1 MMTTLTITLP
11 HTPRCLSPNAKAPL
25 TQRGAIVAGYKKTSA
40 KRRARTMAG
49 AVMPSGNKPLR
60 I

>member
-25 TQRGAIVAGYKKTSA
+25 CERGLGDRKSV
-40 KRRARTMAG
+40 
-49 AVMPSGNKPLR
+49 V
-60 I
+60 

>member
-25 TQRGAIVAGYKKTSA
+25 SRRGGPRWRDS
-40 KRRARTMAG
+40 RRRLPRAAPG
-49 AVMPSGNKPLR
+49 

>member
-25 TQRGAIVAGYKKTSA
+25 TQRGGHCG
-40 KRRARTMAG
+40 R
-49 AVMPSGNKPLR
+49 L
-60 I
+60 